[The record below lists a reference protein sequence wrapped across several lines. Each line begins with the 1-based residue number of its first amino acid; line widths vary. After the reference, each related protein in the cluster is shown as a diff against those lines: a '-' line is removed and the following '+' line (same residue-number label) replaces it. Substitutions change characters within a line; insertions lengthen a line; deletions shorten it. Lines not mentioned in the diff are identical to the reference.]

1 MTRFCF
7 DLLFDCST
15 AGLRFY
21 LQSERRLARR
31 NRSSRRCYKEEVP
44 ALSEQQPEQFT
55 WVSSTHST
63 RTVAYVV
70 AYRGKL
76 GRQKFRRSGELN
88 AAQARIFES
97 FTIAAE

>member
-1 MTRFCF
+1 MPPSNLFYRRSAFAGM
-7 DLLFDCST
+7 LLS
-15 AGLRFY
+15 
-21 LQSERRLARR
+21 LALFFG
-31 NRSSRRCYKEEVP
+31 RCYKEEVP

-76 GRQKFRRSGELN
+76 GRQKFRRPGELN
-88 AAQARIFES
+88 AVQARIFES